1 MKKYTYLQLLVFSF
15 VLVFVS
21 CKKKDNEEPTPDADF
36 DKSGMLTNIGSANIV
51 SSYENLNIKVTS
63 LDSVS
68 MVFTTSP
75 TTNNLLALQNAFKQ
89 AYLAWQSVSV
99 FEFGPAEQVLLRTNS
114 NTFPTDTAQ
123 VITNIHSGSYDLS
136 AINNIDA
143 KGFPAIDYLL
153 FSLDAPQL
161 INLYTT
167 DTYSSNR
174 KSYLNSLI
182 NELKVNVNTV
192 YTAWSTAGGNY
203 LSTFASSLG
212 SDVGSSLGYIVN
224 QLNYDFES
232 LKNYKIGIPLGKKTL
247 GTPLPEKVEGYYAK
261 NSIEL
266 AIAQLKAIENTYLGR
281 TAQGVDGVGVDDYL
295 IHIKAQY
302 NGGLLSDAIKAQ
314 LTAAI
319 TKLELIPDPLAET
332 IINNPAIVDAAYIEL
347 QKLVVL
353 FKTDMPS
360 ALGVLIT
367 YQDNDGD

>member
-1 MKKYTYLQLLVFSF
+1 MKKYNYLQLL
-15 VLVFVS
+15 LLCIVFVFVA
-21 CKKKDNEEPTPDADF
+21 CKKKENEEPTPDDDF
-36 DKSGMLTNIGSANIV
+36 DKSGMLTNIGSGIIV
-51 SSYENLNIKVTS
+51 SSYQSLKIKVTS
-63 LDSVS
+63 LDSAS
-68 MVFTTSP
+68 MVFTSNS
-75 TTNNLLALQNAFKQ
+75 TTTNLLALREAFKQ

-99 FEFGPAEQVLLRTNS
+99 FEFGPAENALLRTNS

-123 VITNIHSGSYDLS
+123 VMINIHSGNYDLS

-153 FSLDAPQL
+153 YSSDTSQL
-161 INLYTT
+161 ISLYTS
-167 DTYSSNR
+167 DTYASNR

-182 NELKVNVNTV
+182 NELKINVNTV
-192 YTAWSTAGGNY
+192 YTAWSASGGNY
-203 LSTFASSLG
+203 LATFTSSLG

-224 QLNYDFES
+224 QLNYDFET

-247 GTPLPEKVEGYYAK
+247 GTPLPDKVEGYYAK
-261 NSIEL
+261 NSVEL
-266 AIAQLKAIENTYLGR
+266 AVAQLKAIQNLYLGKN
-281 TAQGVDGVGVDDYL
+281 TQGVDGVGLDDYL
-295 IHIKAQY
+295 IHVKAQY

-314 LTAAI
+314 LNIAI
-319 TKLELIPDPLAET
+319 PKLESIPSPLAET
-332 IINNPAIVDAAYIEL
+332 IVSNPTIVDAAYTEL